1 MTFVVGAG
9 QSQRPKVMPER
20 LGKYELLAPL
30 AQGGTAEVFLA
41 RLSGAGGFEKVVVV
55 KRLLDHLVEDREFV
69 GMFLDEA
76 RLGARLDQSNI
87 VQTIELGCVDGQY
100 FIAMEYLAGL
110 SIQQLGKQAQQR
122 AGGLPVELTLALA
135 VQACTGLHYAHEATQ
150 ADGTPLRLV
159 HRDVSPQNL
168 IVTYDGVLKIVDF
181 GIAHA
186 AQEAREART
195 RAGFIKGKF
204 AYMSPEQCLGHPF
217 DRRTDVFALA
227 IVVHEL
233 LTGQR
238 LFKRETTYK
247 TYQAIVNGEVTRPS
261 KVNPRLD
268 AAIDRVLLKALAPR
282 AEDRHATAEEF
293 GEDLEAL
300 LHRSGRHGSAGEIA
314 RYITRHFGDDID
326 EQQRTLSALLTSDG
340 TNRTTQPFLRW
351 DDESDDSA
359 SARPEDDETGDER
372 DHDAAAPAA
381 VAAVAARTPGR
392 SPPRETLA
400 ARGAN
405 LARAA
410 SEADSEEELDFDHAE
425 ELSAVDMIDATLARV
440 GGGQAEASATAA
452 AAAASASAITGPMP
466 NPRRQPLVDVGAE
479 DKTAAMRSSGAVAVL
494 VSGPAATTLPVRRP
508 PAPSARLASAT
519 PTPQLL
525 AEGTKPLPQLGRATP
540 IGSQVVTS
548 AAPARRLRSEPLV
561 VEAPVFPLWL
571 YPVAIVVMIL
581 VGIVLALATGSL

>member
-1 MTFVVGAG
+1 MTSVVGAG
-9 QSQRPKVMPER
+9 QSQRPKVMPEW

-55 KRLLDHLVEDREFV
+55 KRLLDHLAEDREFV

-122 AGGLPVELTLALA
+122 AGGLPVDLTLALA

-268 AAIDRVLLKALAPR
+268 PAIDRVLLKALAAR
-282 AEDRHATAEEF
+282 AEDRHATAEEL

-300 LHRSGRHGSAGEIA
+300 LHRSGRHGSAGDVA
-314 RYITRHFGDDID
+314 RYINQHFGDDID
-326 EQQRTLSALLTSDG
+326 EQQRTLNALLMSDG

-351 DDESDDSA
+351 DDESDGSA
-359 SARPEDDETGDER
+359 SARPEDDETGDEA
-372 DHDAAAPAA
+372 DYAAPDAAPSAA
-381 VAAVAARTPGR
+381 DA
-392 SPPRETLA
+392 
-400 ARGAN
+400 
-405 LARAA
+405 ARAA
-410 SEADSEEELDFDHAE
+410 SEDGSDEELDFDKDL
-425 ELSAVDMIDATLARV
+425 ELSAVDLIEASLASLGRAP
-440 GGGQAEASATAA
+440 GQVEAVAASAASGASAT
-452 AAAASASAITGPMP
+452 T
-466 NPRRQPLVDVGAE
+466 RRQPLVDVGAE
-479 DKTAAMRSSGAVAVL
+479 DKTAAMRSNGVVAVM

-508 PAPSARLASAT
+508 SPPSAKLASAT
-519 PTPQLL
+519 PVPQLL
-525 AEGTKPLPQLGRATP
+525 AEGTSPLPKLARATP
-540 IGSQVVTS
+540 ASAPVVATAE
-548 AAPARRLRSEPLV
+548 AARAPHREPLV

-571 YPVAIVVMIL
+571 YPVAIVIMIL
-581 VGIVLALATGSL
+581 AGIVLALLTHSL